1 MSGGGSKPGERRGGR
16 KKGSVNKV
24 TREFRETVTKVL
36 EDNSDNV
43 GAWLEQVAL
52 VDPAKALDLIA
63 KLAEYAAPKLSR
75 AEHTGGDGGPLQV
88 SVVRFTSGA

>member
-16 KKGSVNKV
+16 KKGSANKV
-24 TREFRETVTKVL
+24 TREFRETVNRLL
-36 EDNSDNV
+36 EDNSENV

-75 AEHTGGDGGPLQV
+75 SEHTGGDGGPLQV